1 MTRLPP
7 ATRTCVLLAFML
19 GYGPGAF
26 SQTAPASQTT
36 PASGTGVVTTSAPVY
51 LFPDATRTPLTTL
64 KAGTTV
70 RIRGRQGD
78 WYRVEFR
85 DARFGERTGYMA
97 AANLQVQAA
106 IPDERKISPPSSA
119 SQPARRVPQ
128 RTRVQKPRQPVVLSL
143 NGGVQTTS
151 RGFGATSPIRRFEED
166 GTLTSTYSGDRPIV
180 YDVAVNGGVGNGW
193 SAGFA
198 VTYGSKPLGGAVT
211 AEIPHP
217 FFLDKPRTVSGTTAD
232 IRRREVAVHINA
244 GWSVPA
250 TGPSRVTVF
259 GGPSYFRLTQGL
271 VTEIEAAE
279 TYPFDSASFVSAT
292 LTEATQSRWGFN
304 AGVDFTQRITKH
316 VGVGVLARYSR
327 AWVKVPIVESHEV
340 EIKAGGLQVGAG
352 ARFEF

>member
-1 MTRLPP
+1 MTRLSIVTRATVVLALVLGCTPP
-7 ATRTCVLLAFML
+7 
-19 GYGPGAF
+19 AF
-26 SQTAPASQTT
+26 SQTAPAS
-36 PASGTGVVTTSAPVY
+36 GTGVLTTSAPVY
-51 LFPDATRTPLTTL
+51 LFPDATRTPLTIL

-85 DARFGERTGYMA
+85 DARFGERTGYVA
-97 AANLQVQAA
+97 ASNLQVQPA
-106 IPDERKISPPSSA
+106 IPDERRPSPSAPA
-119 SQPARRVPQ
+119 SQSTRRLPQ
-128 RTRVQKPRQPVVLSL
+128 RSRVQKPRQPVVISL

-151 RGFGATSPIRRFEED
+151 RGFGATSTIRRFEED
-166 GTLTSTYSGDRPIV
+166 GTLTSTYSSDRPIV
-180 YDVAVNGGVGNGW
+180 YDMAVNGGIGNGW

-198 VTYGSKPLGGAVT
+198 VTYASKPLGGVVT

-217 FFLDKPRTVSGTTAD
+217 FFLEKPRTVSGTAPD
-232 IRRREVAVHINA
+232 LRRREIAAHVNA

-250 TGPSRVTVF
+250 TGPTRVTVF

-292 LTEATQSRWGFN
+292 LAESTQSRWGFN
-304 AGVDFTQRITKH
+304 AGVDFSQRISKH
-316 VGVGVLARYSR
+316 FGVGVLARYSR
-327 AWVKVPIVESHEV
+327 AWMKLPIVETQEI

-352 ARFEF
+352 VRLEF